1 MILYSIGYKID
12 DFIYNYT
19 RKDAKTRDF
28 LYLCGKFVCIM
39 AEKTKLSQQI
49 KLLRKQY
56 GLTQEDLSYKSGV
69 GLRFVRDM
77 EQGKKTLRMDK
88 VNTVLA
94 LFGKELGVV
103 EQERGGDK
111 PWFTDVAQKWYD
123 FIDASFL
130 PTELKEKYKNEIQ
143 TNLGKL
149 QQK

>member
-1 MILYSIGYKID
+1 
-12 DFIYNYT
+12 
-19 RKDAKTRDF
+19 
-28 LYLCGKFVCIM
+28 M
-39 AEKTKLSQQI
+39 AEKTRLSQQI

-111 PWFTDVAQKWYD
+111 P
-123 FIDASFL
+123 
-130 PTELKEKYKNEIQ
+130 
-143 TNLGKL
+143 
-149 QQK
+149 